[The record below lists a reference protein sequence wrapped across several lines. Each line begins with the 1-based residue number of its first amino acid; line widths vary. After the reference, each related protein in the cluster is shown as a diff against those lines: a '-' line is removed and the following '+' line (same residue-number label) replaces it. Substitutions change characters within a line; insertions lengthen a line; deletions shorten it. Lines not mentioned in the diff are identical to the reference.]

1 MLFGRGKNTKEDK
14 AMKKKRILL
23 NAEQLSLILNISEF
37 TVKKLARA
45 RELPCTFINRRPL
58 FNLNVVLQHF
68 KKLEG
73 GAA

>member
-1 MLFGRGKNTKEDK
+1 MKNKN
-14 AMKKKRILL
+14 IPLS
-23 NAEQLSLILNISEF
+23 AEQLALILNISEF

-45 RELPCTFINRRPL
+45 KELPCTFVNRRPQ
-58 FNLNVVLQHF
+58 FNLDVILQHF

>member
-1 MLFGRGKNTKEDK
+1 LGGEKTKEEK
-14 AMKKKRILL
+14 AMKDMKNLL

-37 TVKKLARA
+37 TVKKLARE

-58 FNLNVVLQHF
+58 FNLDIILQHLQ
-68 KKLEG
+68 KLEG